1 LPNKKAQTQ
10 IEELEEKLGRQNQA
24 IDAYREQLKNL
35 SDYKSERDLY
45 SELST
50 VFAQA
55 ENFDEVFKKTLDAI
69 SEHLKARY
77 YGIFWIDDRS
87 ELFMYRLGKGYN
99 AKLMSEI
106 PYNGSMMGDS
116 LYKRTILWEP
126 QFNARGDYIT
136 LNQDPGEYNVLC
148 SPIVL
153 MGNDA
158 GVVRLANID
167 PTVGKK
173 AVLIMQIVT
182 QLLCSS
188 LERLKLQQQNES
200 TLRSLDA
207 SFSIARLLENTLN
220 KQEIL
225 KQICPQVHRLFNCTG
240 SVIAMCDK
248 DGAIKPAFSWPENFV
263 VTGNQISG
271 AIYLRNLIERFPTGN
286 CLMPNVHGEERCWSW
301 PDPKVRSLCMAPI
314 QVHGEVQGIIVAIGP
329 AGETYGSTQSNLLG
343 IVAAQTSMT
352 LERASYFSKQEDLA
366 RCDGLTGLLNHRMFQ
381 EIIREE
387 YNRVKRY
394 GNNLSLIMLDIDHF
408 KKFNDA
414 YGHPVGDEVI
424 KMVSRTMKS
433 MVRSTDRVF
442 RYGGEEFAVVL
453 PETSPENGALLAE
466 RIRRQIE
473 ADRSVNGL
481 VITISIGVG
490 GVNVSETPEAF
501 IKRVDGALYE
511 AKKNGRN
518 RVAVR

>member
-1 LPNKKAQTQ
+1 LPNKKAQNQ

-126 QFNARGDYIT
+126 QFNTRGDYIP

-167 PTVGKK
+167 PAVGNK

-225 KQICPQVHRLFNCTG
+225 KQICPQVPRLFNCVG
-240 SVIAMCDK
+240 SVIAMRDK
-248 DGAIKPAFSWPENFV
+248 DGAVKPAFSWPDNFF

-271 AIYLRNLIERFPTGN
+271 AIYLRNLLERFPTGN
-286 CLMPNVHGEERCWSW
+286 CLIPNVHGEERCWSW

-314 QVHGEVQGIIVAIGP
+314 QVQEAVQGIIVAIGP
-329 AGETYGSTQSNLLG
+329 AGETYTNTQSNLLG
-343 IVAAQTSMT
+343 LVAAQTSMT

-394 GNNLSLIMLDIDHF
+394 GNPLSLVMLDIDHF

-424 KMVSRTMKS
+424 KMVSRTIRS
-433 MVRSTDRVF
+433 MIRATDRAF
-442 RYGGEEFAVVL
+442 RYGGEEFALVL
-453 PETSPENGALLAE
+453 PETSVENGALLAE

-473 ADRSVNGL
+473 ANRSVKGL

-490 GVNVSETPEAF
+490 GVNISETPEAF

-511 AKKNGRN
+511 AKETGRN
-518 RVAVR
+518 RVAVC